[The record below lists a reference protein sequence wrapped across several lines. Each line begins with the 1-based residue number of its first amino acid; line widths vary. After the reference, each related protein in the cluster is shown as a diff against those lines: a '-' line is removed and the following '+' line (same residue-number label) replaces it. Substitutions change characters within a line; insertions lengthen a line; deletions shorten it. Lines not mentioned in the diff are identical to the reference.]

1 MHVSVNVHD
10 DDDDDDAAQWNQE
23 LLFFASRW
31 KT

>member
-1 MHVSVNVHD
+1 MHVSVNVH